1 MDDEDEEREP
11 QPGDEDEHNSPDEEP
26 GADNPTLSLAFDAFR
41 QQQRLLASFDFSVL
55 AVAQQALTDWSAI
68 RAMQESIAKSV
79 AQSINFPALQ
89 EIVRSMQVSQSL
101 VEAAQLH
108 HKWAEDFA
116 KSIDLSSIVRA
127 NERILSS
134 TALWEARQQQQE
146 LLASISK
153 HFDHSALTSQ
163 LSSLVERIDWA
174 ALRESIGRWLPE
186 NLRGS
191 EDLESIGK
199 ICLDEGLP
207 LTWVPRGEIV
217 HELMEAKTAEDR
229 QRILE
234 ERSVDILDDCRDVL
248 SDISHDWANQCR
260 SAISALRQPDLHG
273 PAQSH
278 AAGIIDSI
286 VLTVLGDGGRK
297 IAKQKASE
305 PFDDLPLYLAVESL
319 VLRPLLLGFAQ
330 WRPGSA
336 DPIPSSF
343 ARHATAHAVGQE
355 GVFTRINALV
365 AVMLATS
372 LTVQFWNDPAAP

>member
-1 MDDEDEEREP
+1 M
-11 QPGDEDEHNSPDEEP
+11 G
-26 GADNPTLSLAFDAFR
+26 G
-41 QQQRLLASFDFSVL
+41 
-55 AVAQQALTDWSAI
+55 
-68 RAMQESIAKSV
+68 
-79 AQSINFPALQ
+79 
-89 EIVRSMQVSQSL
+89 
-101 VEAAQLH
+101 
-108 HKWAEDFA
+108 
-116 KSIDLSSIVRA
+116 
-127 NERILSS
+127 
-134 TALWEARQQQQE
+134 RQQQQE
-146 LLASISK
+146 LLASITK
-153 HFDHSALTSQ
+153 HFDYSALTSQ
-163 LSSLVERIDWA
+163 LSSLVEEIDWA

-207 LTWVPRGEIV
+207 LTWVPRGKIV

-234 ERSVDILDDCRDVL
+234 ERSADILDDCRDVL

-260 SAISALRQPDLHG
+260 SAISALRHTDLHG

-286 VLTVLGDGGRK
+286 VLTVLGDGGRM

-319 VLRPLLLGFAQ
+319 VLRPLFLGFAQ
-330 WRPGSA
+330 WRPGSG
-336 DPIPSSF
+336 DPVPSSF

-355 GVFTRINALV
+355 GVFTRLNALV

-372 LTVQFWNDPAAP
+372 LTVQYWDDPAAPPSLSP